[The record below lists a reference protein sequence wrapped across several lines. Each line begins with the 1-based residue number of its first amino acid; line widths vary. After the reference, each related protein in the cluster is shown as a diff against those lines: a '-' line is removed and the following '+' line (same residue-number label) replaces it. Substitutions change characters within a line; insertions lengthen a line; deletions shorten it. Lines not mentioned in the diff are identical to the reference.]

1 MIVLQFTTEGECRC
15 IYTEDFPLE
24 KLGHQRITRVS
35 TIEWDHYRQLWQ
47 VRNAS
52 TDEILF
58 ESQSRRQCLD
68 WEHENQDRL
77 LA

>member
-15 IYTEDFPLE
+15 IYTEDFPLH
-24 KLGHQRITRVS
+24 KLGRQQMTRVS
-35 TIEWDHYRQLWQ
+35 TIEWNDEMQQWEVVGSGNGVLF
-47 VRNAS
+47 AS
-52 TDEILF
+52 T
-58 ESQSRRQCLD
+58 SRRQCLD